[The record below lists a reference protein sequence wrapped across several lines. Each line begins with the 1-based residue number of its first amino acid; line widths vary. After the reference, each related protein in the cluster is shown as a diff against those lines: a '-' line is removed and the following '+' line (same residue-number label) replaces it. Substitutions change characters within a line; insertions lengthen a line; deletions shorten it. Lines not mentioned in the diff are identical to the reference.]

1 MYLGQ
6 FIFIDLFYFR
16 KKLKK
21 KKLLRKV
28 NLQKVIY
35 KLTVRISSIF
45 KIFVV

>member
-16 KKLKK
+16 KQIE

-45 KIFVV
+45 KIFVI